1 MTLTQL
7 EYFVETVK
15 VRNFTKAAGNLFV
28 SQPTLSR
35 AIQNLEKELN
45 VILIDREAKYFQ
57 LTQNGQIFYAYAED
71 VLDNFRT
78 KTCDMMDKL
87 EKSDGR
93 LRLGITPTTGAI
105 YFFSAI
111 YRFRELYPVVDLEIE
126 EVTTSQGI
134 EMVLNGQLDM
144 SSVIDPVED
153 DQLIKLPVVSSE
165 AVLLVPKDHPLGKR
179 RKVSFA
185 EIQNEEM
192 LMVSKEYMYHD
203 VVAAKFREAGLEPH
217 FAFESNQW
225 EFIYEMVANGQGI
238 SILPKPL
245 VDKFNNVRVHQAHLE
260 NPTFPWTLSLIRK
273 KDRFLSTPCRCFWSM
288 CENENFN

>member
-7 EYFVETVK
+7 EYFAETV
-15 VRNFTKAAGNLFV
+15 RSGNFTKAAGKLFV

-45 VILIDREAKYFQ
+45 TILIDRDAKDFQ
-57 LTQNGQIFYAYAED
+57 LTRDGLIFFSYAED
-71 VLDNFRT
+71 MLTDFRE
-78 KTCDMMDKL
+78 KTREMMDKL
-87 EKSDGR
+87 ENADGK

-126 EVTTSQGI
+126 EVTTRQGM
-134 EMVLNGQLDM
+134 EMVLSGQLDM
-144 SSVIDPVED
+144 SVVIDPVED
-153 DQLIKLPVVSSE
+153 SQLIKLPVVNSE
-165 AVLLVPKDHPLGKR
+165 AVLLVPKGHPLGKR
-179 RKVSFA
+179 RSVSFA
-185 EIQNEEM
+185 EIQNEPM

-203 VVAAKFREAGLEPH
+203 VVAEKFREAGIEPH

-225 EFIYEMVANGQGI
+225 EFIFEMVANGQGI

-245 VDKFNNVRVHQAHLE
+245 VDKFNNARVHQAHLE
-260 NPTFPWTLSLIRK
+260 KPDFPWTLSLIRR
-273 KDRFLSTPCRCFWSM
+273 KDKYLSTPCRCFWNM
-288 CENENFN
+288 CQHEKF